1 MILENEIL
9 RIFRSKHAFCI
20 SLFCG
25 LSESEGRPQASQVPP
40 QASYTFNFELHK
52 IKFNYKFTIVYVFSL
67 QMLSCLPCYSQLFSS
82 SRVFGSK
89 LMNSKLIMGLSDKD
103 TKLALPKF

>member
-20 SLFCG
+20 ILFCG

-40 QASYTFNFELHK
+40 QASYLIYSTFNFELHK
-52 IKFNYKFTIVYVFSL
+52 IKSNYKSTIVHVLSP
-67 QMLSCLPCYSQLFSS
+67 QMLSCLPCFPHRRASLEAS
-82 SRVFGSK
+82 
-89 LMNSKLIMGLSDKD
+89 
-103 TKLALPKF
+103 